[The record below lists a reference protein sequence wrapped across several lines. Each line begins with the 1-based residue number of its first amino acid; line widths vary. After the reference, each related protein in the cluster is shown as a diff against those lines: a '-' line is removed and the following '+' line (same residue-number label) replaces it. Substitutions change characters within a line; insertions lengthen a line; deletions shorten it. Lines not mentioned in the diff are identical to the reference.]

1 MKVHFTNLFG
11 QASTSVALMAQNN
24 VMKIVRDF
32 GVNEL
37 GIYFYDASHEPW
49 EELNSRMDGIV
60 AGVSYGD
67 VVFFQSPSW
76 NSVEWDNHLVEKLK
90 LSHVK
95 MVMFIHDVQPLMF
108 ESNYYLMKAHIDM
121 YNKCD
126 VVVVP
131 SEQMYQKLVSEGL
144 TVKNYVVQKLW
155 DLPHGLE
162 LYTPKFEKKLIIH

>member
-24 VMKIVRDF
+24 VMKIVREF

-67 VVFFQSPSW
+67 VVF
-76 NSVEWDNHLVEKLK
+76 
-90 LSHVK
+90 
-95 MVMFIHDVQPLMF
+95 
-108 ESNYYLMKAHIDM
+108 SNL
-121 YNKCD
+121 
-126 VVVVP
+126 
-131 SEQMYQKLVSEGL
+131 L
-144 TVKNYVVQKLW
+144 
-155 DLPHGLE
+155 HGIVLNG
-162 LYTPKFEKKLIIH
+162 TITW